1 MDLLSGN
8 IWISNRS
15 VNFVTMFTELVGDPV
30 KDSALLAEVSPV
42 LHTDKIKTPFDFYKA
57 AEKFLAKYLSASGTE
72 AKK

>member
-1 MDLLSGN
+1 
-8 IWISNRS
+8 
-15 VNFVTMFTELVGDPV
+15 MFTELVGDPV

-42 LHTDKIKTPFDFYKA
+42 LHADKIKTPFEFYKA